1 MSAFLP
7 KEEGAFYLIKA
18 ALLLEWGWG
27 EAKNNMKILKFGGTS
42 VGSVQSIQTLLNILK
57 GEVKSKDKPVV
68 VLSAM
73 SGVTNLLISMA
84 EGAAAGNDFTV
95 ELAELEKRH
104 FDIVKSLLSA
114 QHQNPAYTR
123 LKLYFNQLEELLQ
136 GIFTLRELT
145 PKTRDYVLS
154 FGELCSTIMICKIA
168 AQHFP
173 ETIFVD
179 ASELI
184 KTDSS
189 FGQAR
194 VNMELTEQL
203 IRGFHKEHGDKM
215 LLVTGFIASNE
226 AGQIT
231 TLGRG
236 GSDYTAA
243 IFGSALN
250 AKEIQIWTDVNGMM
264 TADPRM
270 VKKAFSLQELTYTE
284 AMELS
289 YFGAKVIYP
298 PTMIPAFLKKIP
310 IVIKNTFEPDFAGTV
325 IRHDCKPSNLPI
337 KGISSINNI
346 SILNLEGS
354 GMVGK
359 SGFSGRLFSLLARE
373 QINIILITQSSSEHS
388 ITFAVQPGDA
398 GRARL
403 LIEQE
408 FELEL
413 VAKKLEHVVIEQ
425 NLAIIAVVGEN
436 MKQTPGVS
444 GKLFHALGRNGVNV
458 RAIAQGSSEYNI
470 SVIISVHDLA
480 KALNAVHDGFFVQL
494 TKTLHAFCLGTG
506 NIGQTLFKQLNA
518 HSGYL
523 QEHNGIQVKI
533 AGISN
538 TRKML
543 FDTDGISLD
552 SWQEE
557 LQASGQKADL
567 NEFVAKMISMN
578 LPNCVFIDNTAS
590 PKPVEVY
597 EQVFK
602 SNISVITCNKIGNSA
617 SYKQY
622 RTFRDAAKQH
632 GVDFFYETNVG
643 AGLPI
648 IRTLKD
654 LMNSGDRIMKIE
666 AILSGTI
673 SFIFNN
679 FKGNANFHDVVK
691 MAQEKGYTEPDPRD
705 DLRGTDFMRKI
716 LILARAAGYAME
728 AADVEIE
735 SMLPKA
741 CLDAETVDDFYAALK
756 SEDAFFSN
764 LKARAENED
773 KVLRYIGKLENGKAA
788 ITLQMVDGNHPFYTL
803 SGSDNIIS
811 FTTDRYKDRPLVVKG
826 PGAGAEVTAAG
837 VFADLINV
845 GK

>member
-1 MSAFLP
+1 
-7 KEEGAFYLIKA
+7 
-18 ALLLEWGWG
+18 
-27 EAKNNMKILKFGGTS
+27 
-42 VGSVQSIQTLLNILK
+42 
-57 GEVKSKDKPVV
+57 
-68 VLSAM
+68 
-73 SGVTNLLISMA
+73 
-84 EGAAAGNDFTV
+84 
-95 ELAELEKRH
+95 
-104 FDIVKSLLSA
+104 
-114 QHQNPAYTR
+114 
-123 LKLYFNQLEELLQ
+123 
-136 GIFTLRELT
+136 
-145 PKTRDYVLS
+145 
-154 FGELCSTIMICKIA
+154 
-168 AQHFP
+168 
-173 ETIFVD
+173 
-179 ASELI
+179 
-184 KTDSS
+184 
-189 FGQAR
+189 
-194 VNMELTEQL
+194 
-203 IRGFHKEHGDKM
+203 
-215 LLVTGFIASNE
+215 
-226 AGQIT
+226 
-231 TLGRG
+231 
-236 GSDYTAA
+236 
-243 IFGSALN
+243 
-250 AKEIQIWTDVNGMM
+250 MM

-270 VKKAFSLQELTYTE
+270 VKKAFSLEELTYTE

-310 IVIKNTFEPDFAGTV
+310 IVIKNTFEPDFEGTV

-337 KGISSINNI
+337 KGLSSINNI

-373 QINIILITQSSSEHS
+373 QINVILITQSSSEHS
-388 ITFAVQPGDA
+388 ITFAVQPGDSEK
-398 GRARL
+398 ARL

-444 GKLFHALGRNGVNV
+444 GKLFYALGRNGVNV

-470 SVIISVHDLA
+470 SVIISGHDLA

-518 HSGYL
+518 HSAYL

-552 SWQEE
+552 NWQEE
-557 LQASGQKADL
+557 LQASGQQADL
-567 NEFVAKMISMN
+567 NEFVANMISMN

-597 EQVFK
+597 EEVFK
-602 SNISVITCNKIGNSA
+602 ANISVITCNKIGNSA

-622 RTFRDAAKQH
+622 KTFHDTAKQH

-673 SFIFNN
+673 SFVFNN
-679 FKGNANFHDVVK
+679 FKGDANFHDVVK
-691 MAQEKGYTEPDPRD
+691 MAQKKGYTEPDPRD

-716 LILARAAGYAME
+716 LILARDAGYAME
-728 AADVEIE
+728 AADVQIE

-741 CLDAETVDDFYAALK
+741 CLDAQTVDDFYAALK
-756 SEDAFFSN
+756 AEDAFFSN
-764 LKARAENED
+764 LKAKAENEN

-788 ITLQMVDGNHPFYTL
+788 ITLQMVDENHPFYTL

-811 FTTDRYKDRPLVVKG
+811 FTTDRYKERPLVVKG

>member
-1 MSAFLP
+1 
-7 KEEGAFYLIKA
+7 
-18 ALLLEWGWG
+18 
-27 EAKNNMKILKFGGTS
+27 MKILKFGGTS
-42 VGSVQSIQTLLNILK
+42 VGSIASIQTLLTILQNESK
-57 GEVKSKDKPVV
+57 GEKPVV

-73 SGVTNLLISMA
+73 SGVTNLLVAMA
-84 EGAAAGNDFTV
+84 EGAANGYEFT
-95 ELAELEKRH
+95 EQLAELERRH
-104 FDIVKSLLSA
+104 FEVVKSLLDI
-114 QHQNPAYTR
+114 QQQNPAYTK
-123 LKLYFNQLEELLQ
+123 LKIHFNQLEELLQ
-136 GIFTLRELT
+136 GVLTLRELT
-145 PKTRDYVLS
+145 PKVRDLVLS
-154 FGELCSTIMICKIA
+154 YGERCSTLMISKIA
-168 AQHFP
+168 AQYFP
-173 ETIFVD
+173 EALFVD
-179 ASELI
+179 ASEII

-189 FGQAR
+189 FGQAK
-194 VNMELTEQL
+194 VNMELTEL
-203 IRGFHKEHGDKM
+203 MIRSFYEENKGKM
-215 LLVTGFIASNE
+215 LFVTGFIAGNDT
-226 AGQIT
+226 GHIT

-250 AKEIQIWTDVNGMM
+250 AGSIEIWTDVNGMM

-270 VKKAFSLQELTYTE
+270 VKKAFPLTELTYTE

-310 IVIKNTFEPDFAGTV
+310 IIIKNTFEPQFEGTV
-325 IRHDCKPSNLPI
+325 IRHDCKASALAI

-373 QINIILITQSSSEHS
+373 QINVILITQSSSEHS
-388 ITFAVQPGDA
+388 ITFAVQPADA
-398 GRARL
+398 EKAKA
-403 LIEQE
+403 LIAQE

-413 VAKKLEHVVIEQ
+413 LANKLEEPVIEE
-425 NLAIIAVVGEN
+425 NLAILAVVGEN

-444 GKLFHALGRNGVNV
+444 GKLFHALGRNGINV

-470 SVIISVHDLA
+470 SVIISAHDLA
-480 KALNAVHDGFFVQL
+480 KALNAVHDSFFIEL

-506 NIGQTLFKQLNA
+506 NIGKTLFKQLNA
-518 HSGYL
+518 HSGFL

-538 TRKML
+538 TRKMV
-543 FDTDGISLD
+543 FNADGISLD
-552 SWQEE
+552 TWEDE
-557 LQASGQKADL
+557 LQASDEKADL
-567 NEFVAKMISMN
+567 SGFIARMKSMN

-590 PKPVEVY
+590 PKPIEFY
-597 EQVFK
+597 EEAFK
-602 SNISVITCNKIGNSA
+602 SNISVVTCNKIGNSA
-617 SYKQY
+617 AYSQYK
-622 RTFRDAAKQH
+622 TFHDTARQH

-654 LMNSGDRIMKIE
+654 LMNSGDRVQRIE

-679 FKGNANFHDVVK
+679 FKGGANFHDVVK
-691 MAQEKGYTEPDPRD
+691 LAQEKGYTEPDPRD

-716 LILARAAGYAME
+716 LILARDAGYPME

-741 CLDAETVDDFYAALK
+741 CLDAQSVDDFYAALK
-756 SEDAFFSN
+756 AEDAFFAD
-764 LKARAENED
+764 LKNRAEANG

-788 ITLQMVDGNHPFYTL
+788 ITLQMVDENHPFFTL

-811 FTTDRYKDRPLVVKG
+811 FTTDRYKERPLVVKG

-845 GK
+845 GAN

>member
-1 MSAFLP
+1 
-7 KEEGAFYLIKA
+7 
-18 ALLLEWGWG
+18 
-27 EAKNNMKILKFGGTS
+27 MKILKFGGTS

-57 GEVKSKDKPVV
+57 AEVGKGEKPVV

-73 SGVTNLLISMA
+73 SGVTNLLVSMA
-84 EGAAAGNDFTV
+84 EGAAKGVDFADS
-95 ELAELEKRH
+95 LKDLETRH
-104 FDIVKSLLSA
+104 FDVVKALLNV
-114 QHQNPAYTR
+114 QNQNPAFTR
-123 LKLYFNQLEELLQ
+123 LKIFFNQLEDLLQ
-136 GIFTLRELT
+136 GIFTLQELT
-145 PKTRDYVLS
+145 PKTRDQVLS
-154 FGELCSTIMICKIA
+154 FGERCSTLMICKIA

-173 ETIFVD
+173 QSHCVD

-184 KTDSS
+184 RTDSA
-189 FGQAR
+189 FGQAK
-194 VNMELTEQL
+194 VNIELTEQL
-203 IRGFHKEHGDKM
+203 IRGFQQEHSDKM
-215 LLVTGFIASNE
+215 LFVTGFIAANDN
-226 AGQIT
+226 GQVT

-250 AKEIQIWTDVNGMM
+250 GQEIQIWTDVNGMM

-270 VKKAFSLQELTYTE
+270 VKKAFSLPELTYTE

-310 IVIKNTFEPDFAGTV
+310 IVIKNTFEPEFEGTF

-346 SILNLEGS
+346 SIINLEGS

-388 ITFAVQPGDA
+388 ITFAVQPGDTEK
-398 GRARL
+398 ARH
-403 LIEQE
+403 LIQQE

-413 VAKKLEHVVIEQ
+413 QAKKLDEVVIEE
-425 NLAIIAVVGEN
+425 NLAIIAIVGEN

-470 SVIISVHDLA
+470 SVIISAHDLA
-480 KALNAVHDGFFVQL
+480 KALNAVHDGFFTQL

-518 HSGYL
+518 HSAYL

-538 TRKML
+538 TRKMI
-543 FDTDGISLD
+543 FNTDGISLD
-552 SWQEE
+552 SWQDE
-557 LQASGQKADL
+557 LQSSTEVADL
-567 NEFVAKMISMN
+567 KEFVARMKSMN

-590 PKPVEVY
+590 PKPVEFY
-597 EQVFK
+597 EEVFK

-622 RTFRDAAKQH
+622 KTFHDAAHQH

-654 LMNSGDRIMKIE
+654 LMNSGDRIAKIE

-679 FKGNANFHDVVK
+679 FKGDANFHDVVK
-691 MAQEKGYTEPDPRD
+691 EAQDKGYTEPDPRD
-705 DLRGTDFMRKI
+705 DLSGKDFMRKI
-716 LILARAAGYAME
+716 LILARDAGYPME
-728 AADVEIE
+728 EADVHIE
-735 SMLPKA
+735 SMLPQA
-741 CLDAETVDDFYAALK
+741 CLDAQSVDDFYAALK
-756 SEDAFFSN
+756 AEDAFFAK
-764 LKARAENED
+764 LKAKAAAEN
-773 KVLRYIGKLENGKAA
+773 KVVRYIGKLEDGKAA
-788 ITLQMVDGNHPFYTL
+788 ITLQMVDESHPFFTL

-811 FTTDRYKDRPLVVKG
+811 FTTDRYRERPLVVKG

-845 GK
+845 GA

>member
-1 MSAFLP
+1 
-7 KEEGAFYLIKA
+7 
-18 ALLLEWGWG
+18 
-27 EAKNNMKILKFGGTS
+27 MKILKFGGTS
-42 VGSVQSIQTLLNILK
+42 VGSVSSIQTLLNILK
-57 GEVKSKDKPVV
+57 EEDTPGNRPVV

-73 SGVTNLLISMA
+73 GGVTNLLVSMA
-84 EGAAAGNDFTV
+84 EDAANGKEFTAQ
-95 ELAELEKRH
+95 LAELEKRH
-104 FDIVKSLLSA
+104 FDAVKALLTV
-114 QHQNPAYTR
+114 QNQNPAYTR
-123 LKLYFNQLEELLQ
+123 LKINFNHLEELLQ
-136 GIFTLRELT
+136 GVLTLRELT
-145 PKTRDYVLS
+145 PKTRDQILS
-154 FGELCSTIMICKIA
+154 YGERCSALMVSKIA
-168 AQHFP
+168 AQHFNDVL
-173 ETIFVD
+173 FVD

-184 KTDSS
+184 KTDSA
-189 FGQAR
+189 FGQAK
-194 VNMELTEQL
+194 VNNELSHLL
-203 IRGFHKEHGDKM
+203 IKTFYQENSDK
-215 LLVTGFIASNE
+215 LLIVTGFIAGND

-250 AKEIQIWTDVNGMM
+250 AEEIQIWTDVNGMM

-270 VKKAFSLQELTYTE
+270 VQKAFPLEELTYTE

-310 IVIKNTFEPDFAGTV
+310 IVIKNTFEPAFAGTV
-325 IRHDCKPSNLPI
+325 IRHDCKASNLPI

-388 ITFAVQPGDA
+388 ITFAVQPNEVDKA
-398 GRARL
+398 KL

-413 VAKKLEHVVIEQ
+413 LANKLEPLVVEKDQ
-425 NLAIIAVVGEN
+425 AILAVVGEN
-436 MKQTPGVS
+436 MKQTPGMS

-470 SVIISVHDLA
+470 SVIISAHDLA
-480 KALNAVHDGFFVQL
+480 KALNAVHDAFFIEL

-506 NIGQTLFKQLNA
+506 NIGKTLFNQLNA
-518 HSGYL
+518 HTDFL
-523 QEHNGIQVKI
+523 QKNNGIQVKI

-538 TRKML
+538 TRKMV
-543 FDTDGISLD
+543 FNADGLSLD
-552 SWQEE
+552 TWQDD
-557 LQASGQKADL
+557 LQASDSVADL
-567 NEFVAKMISMN
+567 QAFIAKMKEMN

-590 PKPVEVY
+590 PKPIAFY
-597 EQVFK
+597 EEVFK
-602 SNISVITCNKIGNSA
+602 SNISVVTCNKIGNSA
-617 SYKQY
+617 SFAQYK
-622 RTFRDAAKQH
+622 TFRDTARKH

-654 LMNSGDRIMKIE
+654 LMSSGDRIQRIE

-673 SFIFNN
+673 SFIFNH
-679 FKGNANFHDVVK
+679 FKGDANFHDVVK
-691 MAQEKGYTEPDPRD
+691 EAQEKGYTEPDPRD
-705 DLRGTDFMRKI
+705 DLSGKDFMRKI
-716 LILARAAGYAME
+716 LILARDAGHEME
-728 AADVEIE
+728 EADVNIE
-735 SMLPKA
+735 NILPQA
-741 CLDAETVDDFYAALK
+741 CLDAQTVEDFYAALK
-756 SEDAFFSN
+756 AEDAYFTN
-764 LKARAENED
+764 LKEQAAKD
-773 KVLRYIGKLENGKAA
+773 KKVLRYIGKLENGKAS
-788 ITLQMVDGNHPFYTL
+788 ITLQSVDENHPFYML

-811 FTTDRYKDRPLVVKG
+811 FTTDRYKERPLVVKG

-845 GK
+845 GAN